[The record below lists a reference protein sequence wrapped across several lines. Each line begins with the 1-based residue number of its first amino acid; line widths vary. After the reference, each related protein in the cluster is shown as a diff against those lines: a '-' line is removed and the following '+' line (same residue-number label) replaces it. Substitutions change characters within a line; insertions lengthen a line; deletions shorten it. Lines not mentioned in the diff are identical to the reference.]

1 MLASE
6 RQNLILSQV
15 TDKSAVS
22 IRDLSK
28 EFGVSR
34 ETIRKDISILS
45 GDSKVEMVRGG
56 AIKVSTFE
64 PSFATRSDLN
74 REGKNA
80 IAKFVAKRIPDG
92 ASVII
97 DSGSTTQAAAHQLAK
112 NCNDLLVYTNDL
124 TVAQILTKV
133 SRELIFIGGRV
144 SPTEMA
150 AQGHETIEAL
160 QRYHAEF
167 ALIGVGGLSA
177 EAGLTDFTF
186 EGAALRN
193 VMLSNAQQSFLL
205 ADHTKFGSVGQV
217 GLAKLPLQARL
228 VIDRPLPTEIES
240 AQFAWL
246 RQIDV
251 VDL

>member
-6 RQNLILSQV
+6 RQIQILNQV

-34 ETIRKDISILS
+34 ETIRKDIAILS

-56 AIKVSTFE
+56 AIKVRTVE

-80 IAKFVAKRIPDG
+80 IAKFVANKIPDG

-112 NCNDLLVYTNDL
+112 HCNDLLIYTNDL
-124 TVAQILTKV
+124 AVAQILARA

-193 VMLSNAQQSFLL
+193 VMLTNAQQSFLL
-205 ADHTKFGSVGQV
+205 VDHTKFGSVGQV
-217 GLAKLPLQARL
+217 SLATLPLQARL
-228 VIDRPLPTEIES
+228 VIDRPLPTDIKS
-240 AQFAWL
+240 TKFAWIN
-246 RQIDV
+246 QIDI
-251 VDL
+251 VDV